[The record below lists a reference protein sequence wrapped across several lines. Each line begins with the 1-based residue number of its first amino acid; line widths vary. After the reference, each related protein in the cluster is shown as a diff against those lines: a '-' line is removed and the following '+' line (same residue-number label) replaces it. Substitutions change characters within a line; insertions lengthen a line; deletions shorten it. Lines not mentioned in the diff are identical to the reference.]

1 MTADFSPLWHWTRE
15 REAIRV
21 RKEGGDPFPWTD
33 DPILATYRF
42 CCVRREDDRVTRWVR
57 KNLRERFTGHS
68 ALWWMLCASRVVNWP
83 DSLAELIATPGA
95 WPSHDDFTPQRMGE
109 VLQARADRG
118 EKVWTGAY
126 VITAPSEKGA
136 KKAQFVADVTLGK
149 IWASRASFEGVFARH
164 TPPTMRD
171 VHQEL
176 MQFDGWGPF
185 MAYQAVVDMRFT
197 PLLAGAVDI
206 DTWAAAGPGTI
217 RGLNRLH
224 GRPTDF
230 ALPQSRA
237 MEEIRTIFALT
248 EEKTGVAIDLSDVPN
263 MLCETDKYLRVMLGE
278 GKPRALYVPGRGS

>member
-1 MTADFSPLWHWTRE
+1 M
-15 REAIRV
+15 IR
-21 RKEGGDPFPWTD
+21 
-33 DPILATYRF
+33 
-42 CCVRREDDRVTRWVR
+42 
-57 KNLRERFTGHS
+57 
-68 ALWWMLCASRVVNWP
+68 
-83 DSLAELIATPGA
+83 
-95 WPSHDDFTPQRMGE
+95 
-109 VLQARADRG
+109 
-118 EKVWTGAY
+118 
-126 VITAPSEKGA
+126 
-136 KKAQFVADVTLGK
+136 ADVTLGK
-149 IWASRASFEGVFARH
+149 IWASRASFEDVFARH

-171 VHQEL
+171 VHQKL

>member
-1 MTADFSPLWHWTRE
+1 LTADFSPLWHWTRE

-164 TPPTMRD
+164 TPP
-171 VHQEL
+171 
-176 MQFDGWGPF
+176 
-185 MAYQAVVDMRFT
+185 
-197 PLLAGAVDI
+197 LLAGAVDI